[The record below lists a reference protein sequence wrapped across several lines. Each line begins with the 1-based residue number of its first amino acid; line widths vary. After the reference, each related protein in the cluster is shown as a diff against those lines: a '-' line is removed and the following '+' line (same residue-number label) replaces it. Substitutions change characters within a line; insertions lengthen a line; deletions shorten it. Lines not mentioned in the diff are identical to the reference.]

1 VSEEHQGPPG
11 PQQGQRRRR
20 RRSRRRP
27 GGGGRGPHHPDAIAP
42 QSGGGDEPYSGE
54 FQGMTP
60 YVAPGAAPQAPPSE
74 ERPPRPRNQPR
85 QPQQHHNQGGRQPQN
100 QGGGRRNQRGRG
112 RPHRGRRPWQRRG
125 RGSEHWWARRWT
137 DVLESFEVGR
147 RLGRGRLYA
156 RQGQVLELE
165 IGEGFVTAQVQ
176 GSRDAP
182 YLVRMRFSMLSST
195 DWKKVTK
202 ELAAD
207 PVLGP
212 ALASGQMPEGVEDVF
227 DRLGLS
233 LFPRANGDLKSAC
246 SCPDPANPCKH
257 VAAVY
262 YLLGEEIDRD
272 PYVLFRLRGMEK
284 ADLINALGGPLRG
297 TPMPPPNWQRIKET
311 ERAAPPEPEE
321 EDEERD
327 DEELADEN
335 GDADADADSESDA
348 EGDSDEDEDYG
359 EAPAWADDPLE
370 PEPPAE
376 PLPTEPHAFWAGGDF
391 GKEEVG
397 EAKIPAVPAALT
409 KRLGAL
415 PFQRGE
421 DPSGLLERIY
431 RNASLG
437 GLEVFLGE
445 RAEEGD

>member
-1 VSEEHQGPPG
+1 MTDEPRGPEGPPPGDSGPPG
-11 PQQGQRRRR
+11 PQGPRRRR

-27 GGGGRGPHHPDAIAP
+27 GGRYGASRDGRPQGESGAQDAQGHGPRPHDERGSRPHHPGSQPRHTQGGRGP
-42 QSGGGDEPYSGE
+42 G
-54 FQGMTP
+54 
-60 YVAPGAAPQAPPSE
+60 PG
-74 ERPPRPRNQPR
+74 RPR
-85 QPQQHHNQGGRQPQN
+85 
-100 QGGGRRNQRGRG
+100 QRGRG

-125 RGSEHWWARRWT
+125 RGADQWWARRWT

-165 IGEGFVTAQVQ
+165 IGQGFVTAQVQ

-212 ALASGQMPEGVEDVF
+212 ALASGQMPEGVEEVF
-227 DRLGLS
+227 ERLGLS
-233 LFPRANGDLKSAC
+233 LFPRANGDLKTAC

-262 YLLGEEIDRD
+262 YLLGEEIARD
-272 PYVLFRLRGMEK
+272 PYLLFRLRGLDRNE
-284 ADLINALGGPLRG
+284 LVNALGGPLRG
-297 TPMPPPNWQRIKET
+297 TPMPPPPPRPAPA
-311 ERAAPPEPEE
+311 ERAEAREPVPA
-321 EDEERD
+321 EDLDDALRDEDDVDDDDEGEGERD
-327 DEELADEN
+327 
-335 GDADADADSESDA
+335 
-348 EGDSDEDEDYG
+348 YG
-359 EAPAWADDPLE
+359 QAPAWAEDPLE
-370 PEPPAE
+370 PEPQ
-376 PLPTEPHAFWAGGDF
+376 PLPLPADPHGFWAGGNF
-391 GKEEVG
+391 T
-397 EAKIPAVPAALT
+397 AKDVRESRIPAVPAALT

-415 PFQRGE
+415 PFARG
-421 DPSGLLERIY
+421 DDASQLLERIY
-431 RNASLG
+431 RNASHG

-445 RAEEGD
+445 RAEEGES

>member
-1 VSEEHQGPPG
+1 MSEDSQGPQG
-11 PQQGQRRRR
+11 PQGPRGPDGPQGPRRRR

-27 GGGGRGPHHPDAIAP
+27 GGRHPGHPELAQAGAQGAQAPVDASAQGPAQRQGPGQGGRPPWHGQGGRP
-42 QSGGGDEPYSGE
+42 QG
-54 FQGMTP
+54 QG
-60 YVAPGAAPQAPPSE
+60 
-74 ERPPRPRNQPR
+74 RPRPRG
-85 QPQQHHNQGGRQPQN
+85 HA
-100 QGGGRRNQRGRG
+100 

-125 RGSEHWWARRWT
+125 RGAEHWWTRRWVE
-137 DVLESFEVGR
+137 VLESFEVGR

-202 ELAAD
+202 EITANPALSA
-207 PVLGP
+207 
-212 ALASGQMPEGVEDVF
+212 ALASGQMPEEVEGVF

-233 LFPRANGDLKSAC
+233 LFPRANGDLKTAC

-272 PYVLFRLRGMEK
+272 PYVLFRLRGLEK
-284 ADLINALGGPLRG
+284 NELITALGGPLRG
-297 TPMPPPNWQRIKET
+297 TPMPPPPP
-311 ERAAPPEPEE
+311 RAPEAARPPAEEGEAEAEPRFEE
-321 EDEERD
+321 EDEER
-327 DEELADEN
+327 ELAEGE
-335 GDADADADSESDA
+335 GDASLREV
-348 EGDSDEDEDYG
+348 
-359 EAPAWADDPLE
+359 PAWAEEPLE
-370 PEPPAE
+370 PNPPPQA
-376 PLPTEPHAFWAGGDF
+376 LSAEPHAFWAGGNF
-391 GKEEVG
+391 PAEEVR
-397 EAKIPAVPAALT
+397 ETRIPAVPAALT

-421 DPSGLLERIY
+421 DPSALLERIY

-445 RAEEGD
+445 RAEEGEG

>member
-1 VSEEHQGPPG
+1 MSDEQQPP
-11 PQQGQRRRR
+11 RRRR

-27 GGGGRGPHHPDAIAP
+27 GGRPGGRPDGAP
-42 QSGGGDEPYSGE
+42 QGASGEQAAVAPSGGYSQGTDPGPRPHGPAQGQGHGQGHGPGGPAHGHGPRPHGHGSRPQHGQGRPEGE
-54 FQGMTP
+54 RR
-60 YVAPGAAPQAPPSE
+60 PQA
-74 ERPPRPRNQPR
+74 
-85 QPQQHHNQGGRQPQN
+85 QGRS
-100 QGGGRRNQRGRG
+100 RQRGHG
-112 RPHRGRRPWQRRG
+112 RPHRGKRPWQRRG
-125 RGSEHWWARRWT
+125 RGSEHWWTRRWVE
-137 DVLESFEVGR
+137 VLESFEVGR

-202 ELAAD
+202 EIAAD
-207 PVLGP
+207 PMLS
-212 ALASGQMPEGVEDVF
+212 ATLASGQMPEGVEAVF
-227 DRLGLS
+227 DRLELS
-233 LFPRANGDLKSAC
+233 LFPRANGDLKTAC

-272 PYVLFRLRGMEK
+272 PYVLFRLRGLEK
-284 ADLINALGGPLRG
+284 SELIAALGGPVRG
-297 TPMPPPNWQRIKET
+297 TPMPPPPPP
-311 ERAAPPEPEE
+311 RAPEPTREREPVEE
-321 EDEERD
+321 SADEANAELARD
-327 DEELADEN
+327 DEGDFEQ
-335 GDADADADSESDA
+335 DADDADL
-348 EGDSDEDEDYG
+348 GQ
-359 EAPAWADDPLE
+359 APAWAEDPLE
-370 PEPPAE
+370 PDPPPVA
-376 PLPTEPHAFWAGGDF
+376 LPAEPHAFWAGGDF
-391 GKEEVG
+391 SAKEVR
-397 EAKIPAVPAALT
+397 EARIPVVPAALT

-421 DPSGLLERIY
+421 DPTALLERIY

-445 RAEEGD
+445 RTDESEG